1 LSGIIAG
8 EGVAE
13 GIIVEEW
20 GYSCWRSC
28 VTEGQGGP
36 LSGDTVVGEGVAAE
50 GTVGGIKLSAMEK
63 VYCRGYPEE
72 SLSGDTGY

>member
-1 LSGIIAG
+1 MFLRVVVGDTVVG

-20 GYSCWRSC
+20 GYSCWRS
-28 VTEGQGGP
+28 VTEGQGGS

-50 GTVGGIKLSAMEK
+50 GTVGGIKGRPWRRCS
-63 VYCRGYPEE
+63 
-72 SLSGDTGY
+72 